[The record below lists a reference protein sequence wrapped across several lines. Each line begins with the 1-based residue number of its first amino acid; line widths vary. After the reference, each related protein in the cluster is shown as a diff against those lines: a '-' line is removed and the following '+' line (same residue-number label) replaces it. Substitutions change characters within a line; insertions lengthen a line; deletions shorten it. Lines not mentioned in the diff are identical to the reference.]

1 MTGTGRAWAQGGRP
15 VEALIKQAKALG
27 IRHSRSAAALVDYSQ
42 SALTTGS
49 EWDAEHEATTEA
61 EATTLQLQP
70 HDESFGY
77 DDDEE
82 GAAPCSTGQR
92 AASPESADSLAS
104 LFDGPLSPRPSFQ
117 SPQGLG
123 PEDLE
128 FLQLRGLDSCTPL
141 KGLGQ
146 GGYGLVDLVQVALPS
161 GRTVVAARKA
171 IHSPLYGQGRYERE
185 LRGLMLCAECPFV
198 VDVYAA
204 RVSEDGQFSFLL
216 EYCPN
221 GSLHDM
227 LAALEQRRRG
237 KEKLLMPVQ
246 RLQYYAA
253 CILKGMEFIHA
264 QGQAH
269 RDIKPHNVLMSAS
282 GRPVLA
288 DTDAMDACD
297 ITKRAGTT
305 SYQAPELWRASLQGA
320 GYTTKLADMY
330 SFGVTLVEMCAYPTL
345 SGGNARLQ
353 AVKDDPAGSLPD
365 YVPFAL
371 RDLCCGLL
379 APVAKRLDVAKALQ
393 HKFFE
398 GLDWNDLQSG
408 PAGFSVQLRPAP

>member
-1 MTGTGRAWAQGGRP
+1 
-15 VEALIKQAKALG
+15 
-27 IRHSRSAAALVDYSQ
+27 
-42 SALTTGS
+42 
-49 EWDAEHEATTEA
+49 
-61 EATTLQLQP
+61 
-70 HDESFGY
+70 
-77 DDDEE
+77 
-82 GAAPCSTGQR
+82 
-92 AASPESADSLAS
+92 
-104 LFDGPLSPRPSFQ
+104 
-117 SPQGLG
+117 
-123 PEDLE
+123 
-128 FLQLRGLDSCTPL
+128 
-141 KGLGQ
+141 
-146 GGYGLVDLVQVALPS
+146 
-161 GRTVVAARKA
+161 
-171 IHSPLYGQGRYERE
+171 
-185 LRGLMLCAECPFV
+185 MLCAECPFV

-253 CILKGMEFIHA
+253 CILKGIEFIHA
-264 QGQAH
+264 HGQAH

-305 SYQAPELWRASLQGA
+305 SYQAPELWRASLQGP
-320 GYTTKLADMY
+320 GYTTKVADMY
-330 SFGVTLVEMCAYPTL
+330 SFGVTLVEMCAHPTL
-345 SGGNARLQ
+345 SGGNAKLQ
-353 AVKDDPAGSLPD
+353 AAKDDPAGSLPD
-365 YVPFAL
+365 YVPAAL

-379 APVAKRLDVAKALQ
+379 APAAKRLDVAKAMQ